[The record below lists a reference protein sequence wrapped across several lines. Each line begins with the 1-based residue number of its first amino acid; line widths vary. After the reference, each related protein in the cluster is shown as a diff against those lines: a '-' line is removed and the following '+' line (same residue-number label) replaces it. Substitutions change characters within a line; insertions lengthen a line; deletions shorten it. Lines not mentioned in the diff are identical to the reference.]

1 MSMAEVNSRSGVGGW
16 EVVAWWMRWEKE
28 MVCGVV
34 ISKGHMVNL
43 NAPVDTASTSC
54 WTAY

>member
-1 MSMAEVNSRSGVGGW
+1 MAEVNSRSGVGGW
-16 EVVAWWMRWEKE
+16 EVVVFASWMRWEKE
-28 MVCGVV
+28 MVCWVV

-43 NAPVDTASTSC
+43 NAPVDTALTSS

>member
-1 MSMAEVNSRSGVGGW
+1 MAEVNSRSGVGGW
-16 EVVAWWMRWEKE
+16 EVVVFASWMRWEKE

-43 NAPVDTASTSC
+43 NAPVDTALTSS